1 MASLKCG
8 RGFPSPARH
17 SGLPGLG
24 RVGEERDFW
33 LSVLPDLGFRKGA
46 RVSEGMIGVGD
57 RAMARVCNYRG

>member
-1 MASLKCG
+1 M
-8 RGFPSPARH
+8 
-17 SGLPGLG
+17 G